1 MLQRRCGKLS
11 PTTAVSLQYRAA
23 VSQCQSQQCQALS
36 LAATDRL
43 VPSGTKS
50 SNIQSIPWSH
60 SLDSTQVHTISCA
73 QMMAGSTADEKP
85 AFFSCKPEAQPAA
98 GCENVGSGPGTPGT
112 PSPAISMD
120 HGQHSTLTS
129 HSSKCFEA
137 EASSCSEV
145 RGNLTLMRHSSRH
158 FLHLV
163 AEVPTHRQALWHRKS
178 IICTDHSALFSP
190 PLSMHATL

>member
-1 MLQRRCGKLS
+1 
-11 PTTAVSLQYRAA
+11 
-23 VSQCQSQQCQALS
+23 
-36 LAATDRL
+36 
-43 VPSGTKS
+43 
-50 SNIQSIPWSH
+50 
-60 SLDSTQVHTISCA
+60 
-73 QMMAGSTADEKP
+73 MMAGSTADEKP

-129 HSSKCFEA
+129 HSSKCSEA

-145 RGNLTLMRHSSRH
+145 RGDSTLMRHSCRH

-178 IICTDHSALFSP
+178 FALIIQPCSALLR
-190 PLSMHATL
+190 LSMHVTLWQCC